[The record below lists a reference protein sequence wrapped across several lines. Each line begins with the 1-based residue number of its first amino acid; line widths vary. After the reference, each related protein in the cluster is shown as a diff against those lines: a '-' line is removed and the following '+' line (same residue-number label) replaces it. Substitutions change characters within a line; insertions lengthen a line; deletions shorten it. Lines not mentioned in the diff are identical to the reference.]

1 MAGLQDAAMTPLVP
15 QDFQRWKLDLRQVCG
30 QFDARRSAVDH
41 HFYGSAERLEFGD
54 LEIAR
59 IRSNAASIARAR
71 HHNSEADRYCFL
83 VLQVH
88 GHQHLAV
95 DRLEPVDM
103 QPGDLMLL
111 DPVSPFEML
120 PHGFVE
126 NLSVHLP
133 RSLVKAQIPGR
144 HITGKLDGDVVSVQ
158 VLGALIRQL
167 AAAVPGYSAS
177 NAEAQALRQ
186 AIVALLAPALRHSEA
201 DLDTA
206 SLYQAAVAQ
215 IDANLGSFD
224 LTPDWV
230 ADRLQVSRR
239 QMYRAFAAEGHPGV
253 AQFILGRRLDRAADL
268 LRNASRRSQ
277 SVGVIALEAGL
288 ADLAHFSRTFRK
300 RFALTPSQFR
310 AVDHD

>member
-1 MAGLQDAAMTPLVP
+1 MPPLIP
-15 QDFQRWKLDLRQVCG
+15 QDFQRWKLELRDVCG
-30 QFDARRSAVDH
+30 QFDARRSAADH

-59 IRSNAASIARAR
+59 IQSNAASIARAR
-71 HHNSEADRYCFL
+71 HHNSQADLYCFL
-83 VLQVH
+83 VLQVQ
-88 GHQHLAV
+88 GHQHLSV
-95 DRLEPVDM
+95 DRLEPVNM

-111 DPVSPFEML
+111 DPGSPFEML

-133 RSLVKAQIPGR
+133 RSFVKAQIPGR

-167 AAAVPGYSAS
+167 AAAVPGYTAS
-177 NAEAQALRQ
+177 NAEAHALRQ
-186 AIVALLAPALRHSEA
+186 AIVSLLSPALRHAEA
-201 DLDTA
+201 DRDA
-206 SLYQAAVAQ
+206 AGLYLAAVAQ
-215 IDANLGSFD
+215 ADANLASFD
-224 LTPDWV
+224 LTPDWL

-239 QMYRAFAAEGHPGV
+239 QLYRAFAAEGHPGV

-268 LRNASRRSQ
+268 LRNASRSAQ
-277 SVGVIALEAGL
+277 PVGVIAVEAGL
-288 ADLAHFSRTFRK
+288 ADLAHFSRSFRK
-300 RFALTPSQFR
+300 RFALSPSQFR